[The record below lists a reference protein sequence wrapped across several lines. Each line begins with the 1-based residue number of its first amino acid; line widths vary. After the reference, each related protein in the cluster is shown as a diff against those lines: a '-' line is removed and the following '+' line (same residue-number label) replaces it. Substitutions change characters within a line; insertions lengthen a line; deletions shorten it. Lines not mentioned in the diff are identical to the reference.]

1 MKKHKP
7 NFGIAAMALLTAFL
21 LWTVAVCR
29 IDVQPIG
36 PEGSSVGFGTWNRLF
51 HNLTGVHLGL
61 YTATDWLS
69 LVPVACSLG
78 FALLGLFQWLKR
90 KSLLKVDASLLVLG
104 GFYLVVL
111 AAYLFFERCVINHR
125 PVLIDGVLEAS
136 YPSSTTLLVL
146 CLMPTAGMQ
155 LRSRIRA
162 GKLRGGMTLAIAA
175 FTAFMVVGRLISGVH
190 WLTDIIGGVLLSG
203 GLVSLYQ
210 WAISFC
216 KKSFRRK

>member
-7 NFGIAAMALLTAFL
+7 KSGILATALLTAFL

-29 IDVQPIG
+29 IDVRPIG

-51 HNLTGVHLGL
+51 HDLTGVHLGL

-69 LVPVACSLG
+69 LVPVACALG
-78 FALLGLFQWLKR
+78 FGILGLFQWLRR

-125 PVLIDGVLEAS
+125 PVLIEGILESS
-136 YPSSTTLLVL
+136 YPSSTTMLVL
-146 CLMPTAGMQ
+146 CVIPTAVHQ
-155 LRSRIRA
+155 LRNRIRHP
-162 GKLRGGMTLAIAA
+162 LAKRLVIYVLMA
-175 FTAFMVVGRLISGVH
+175 FAAFMVIGRLLSGVH
-190 WLTDIIGGVLLSG
+190 WLSDIIGGILFSG
-203 GLVSLYQ
+203 GLVMLY
-210 WAISFC
+210 WAVLDL
-216 KKSFRRK
+216 KS